1 MQGHHRT
8 RKGLRPRHLPEA
20 AQVGGDGHDH
30 ADGMPARLFLCQ
42 GCRVQVLICSHCDRG
57 HIYCAEGCAGKAR
70 RRSQRE
76 AGRRYQSSRHG
87 RTNHAARARRHR
99 ARKNNVTHQGS
110 AADRSD
116 GLLPEYQ
123 AVAATAQM
131 SKDGAGLPRWHCHYC
146 GCRCPQFVRRNF
158 LQRSR
163 GPWSH
168 RRGRRRRDHS
178 P

>member
-8 RKGLRPRHLPEA
+8 REGLRPRHLAEA
-20 AQVGGDGHDH
+20 ARPGGNSHDH

-70 RRSQRE
+70 LSSQRE
-76 AGRRYQSSRHG
+76 AGRRYQNSRHG
-87 RTNHAARARRHR
+87 RANHAARARRHR

-110 AADRSD
+110 AQDRSD
-116 GLLPEYQ
+116 GLLPEDQ
-123 AVAATAQM
+123 AVAVAEP
-131 SKDGAGLPRWHCHYC
+131 SSSGGADRPRWHCHRC
-146 GCRCPQFVRRNF
+146 GRRCPQLMRRDF
-158 LQRSR
+158 LQRCR
-163 GPWSH
+163 GPWNH
-168 RRGRRRRDHS
+168 RRGRRRDHS